1 MSFSE
6 ILPIAILGAMA
17 AVMLYVMC
25 RAIFLSFRS
34 SQSGQPPEAESR
46 KGKDTA

>member
-17 AVMLYVMC
+17 AGMLYMMF

-34 SQSGQPPEAESR
+34 SQSDQPPETESE
-46 KGKDTA
+46 KGKGKP